1 MKLLGTWYSVWAC
14 RVRIALHLKDL
25 SYGYIEED
33 LENKSDLLLASNPV
47 HKKVPVLI
55 HGGKTIS
62 ESRVIVQYVDEAFA
76 GNGSP
81 LLPADPH
88 ERATALTATTR
99 SHCTTHQ
106 FVLFFCINRSSSSLR
121 SRFNIMNFLCM
132 FAHIHPC
139 VRS

>member
-1 MKLLGTWYSVWAC
+1 MAGGELKVLGTWYSVWAC

-25 SYGYIEED
+25 SYDYVEED

-55 HGGKTIS
+55 HDGKPIS

-88 ERATALTATTR
+88 ERATALTSTTR
-99 SHCTTHQ
+99 SHWTTTIFFFLHQ
-106 FVLFFCINRSSSSLR
+106 SELVTTFQV
-121 SRFNIMNFLCM
+121 
-132 FAHIHPC
+132 
-139 VRS
+139 

>member
-55 HGGKTIS
+55 HDGKPVC
-62 ESRVIVQYVDEAFA
+62 ESMIIVQYLDEAFA
-76 GNGSP
+76 GVGPS
-81 LLPADPH
+81 LLPSDPH
-88 ERATALTATTR
+88 ERAVARFRAAYIVEKVHSVSVSPPLETVIK
-99 SHCTTHQ
+99 
-106 FVLFFCINRSSSSLR
+106 VLQIPVPTDR
-121 SRFNIMNFLCM
+121 
-132 FAHIHPC
+132 C
-139 VRS
+139 V